1 MNDDPAVYGW
11 MEDQIAWYDRRS
23 ASNKRLHHAL
33 KIIVIV
39 AGALIPFF
47 TGFLWSV
54 QGVEVGRWCAA
65 IAGVVVVIL
74 ESVQHLFQ
82 FQWNW
87 LQYRATA
94 EALKR
99 EKRLFFGNAGPYAD
113 AADPMKMLVER
124 TEACISQEHGAWV
137 ATHKRGDQGK

>member
-1 MNDDPAVYGW
+1 MYGRL
-11 MEDQIAWYDRRS
+11 EDQIAWYDRRS
-23 ASNKRLHHAL
+23 ASNKLWHHTL
-33 KIIVIV
+33 KIVVIV

-54 QGVEVGRWCAA
+54 QGAEVGRWCAA

-74 ESVQHLFQ
+74 ESMQHLCQ

-87 LQYRATA
+87 LRYRTTA

-99 EKRLFFGNAGPYAD
+99 EKHLFLGKAGPYAD
-113 AADPMKMLVER
+113 ADDLRKMLVER